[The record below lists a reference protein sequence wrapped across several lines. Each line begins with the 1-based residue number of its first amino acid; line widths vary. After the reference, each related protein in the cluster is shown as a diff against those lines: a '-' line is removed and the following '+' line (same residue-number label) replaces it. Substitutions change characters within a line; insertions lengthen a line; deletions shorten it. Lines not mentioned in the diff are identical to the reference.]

1 MDCLTL
7 LTHDLYLSGEILK
20 RTCKLQPIVYMS
32 GNQGYQARLK
42 DSK

>member
-7 LTHDLYLSGEILK
+7 LTHDLYLSGGILK
-20 RTCKLQPIVYMS
+20 RTCKLQCSVCKS

-42 DSK
+42 GSK

>member
-7 LTHDLYLSGEILK
+7 LTHDLYLSGGILK
-20 RTCKLQPIVYMS
+20 RTGKLQS

-42 DSK
+42 GSK